1 MRNSSHSDISMWRT
15 FWIMVEYIPS
25 HWWGRTQWRNSR
37 SVCNTCSREVPHLK
51 RFQAVSKFWASL
63 CNNFTYWHDPVK
75 VMHIYVHK
83 YPVEPAWI
91 PISVPNLI
99 WNAFIP
105 GQDLLAL
112 RLKSLWEWDVCRNL
126 RSSMCEKFWLIL
138 HHLQGKVL
146 RHWSGSQ
153 PGRDYFIK
161 RSTFHL
167 SNSPSPWEGQCIVAQ
182 EDEPAFCT

>member
-1 MRNSSHSDISMWRT
+1 
-15 FWIMVEYIPS
+15 MVEYIPS

-126 RSSMCEKFWLIL
+126 RNSMCEKFWLIL

-161 RSTFHL
+161 RSNFHL